1 MISMYWPKYSTS
13 DEEKVIN
20 IYTATLIYDCF
31 SPTDVF
37 HYSEYM
43 KFVEADEGE
52 AEKVVERLSVD
63 KNAHS

>member
-37 HYSEYM
+37 NYSEYI

-52 AEKVVERLSVD
+52 A
-63 KNAHS
+63 